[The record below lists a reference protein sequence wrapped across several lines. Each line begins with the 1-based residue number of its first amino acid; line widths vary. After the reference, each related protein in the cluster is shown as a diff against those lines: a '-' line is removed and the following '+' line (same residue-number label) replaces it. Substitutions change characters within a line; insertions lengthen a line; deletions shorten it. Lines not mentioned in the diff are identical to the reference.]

1 MKQNKKKTICWCIG
15 IAAAAV
21 IMICIYCL
29 CRPKASVGSKNVE
42 LEVVDDQNEIKTY
55 QIQTDGEYLSDVM
68 DELTKTSDFT
78 YQGSTSSY
86 GLYIET
92 VNGVTADFS
101 KDGAYWSIYV
111 NGEYGQ
117 YSADQQP
124 VQDKDEFKLVY
135 AK

>member
-1 MKQNKKKTICWCIG
+1 MKQNKKKTIWWCIG

-42 LEVVDDQNEIKTY
+42 LEVVDDQNEVKTY
-55 QIQTDGEYLSDVM
+55 QIQTDGEYLSNVM

-78 YQGSTSSY
+78 YLGSTSSY

-92 VNGVTADFS
+92 VNGITADFS

>member
-1 MKQNKKKTICWCIG
+1 
-15 IAAAAV
+15 
-21 IMICIYCL
+21 
-29 CRPKASVGSKNVE
+29 
-42 LEVVDDQNEIKTY
+42 
-55 QIQTDGEYLSDVM
+55 M